1 MISGAYLPFVLL
13 VLPTPLLE
21 FASVKDNGGAV
32 VSSSSWG
39 LAFGALGLRHGDGEF
54 AWIKSLQW
62 EENFAK
68 LGSKFELKP

>member
-39 LAFGALGLRHGDGEF
+39 LAFGALGLRHGDGVEREGGICLDQVIAVGREF
-54 AWIKSLQW
+54 CKVG
-62 EENFAK
+62 F
-68 LGSKFELKP
+68 